1 VKDDLMSTLPRS
13 KSPVKPA
20 PATTWPAE
28 TDADLGLALGP
39 ERTHLPDGPIPPE
52 LEELLDPFG
61 DHNGP
66 SLADLEW
73 EAMISRASATAEP
86 PGMPLLPFA
95 DWIVTKASL
104 IRLDGTDAARWLAAK
119 LDELAAMAR
128 RLHAETPDQYDARLE
143 IEDDAR
149 DARLRDE
156 GYDAAMRAAPPMH
169 PLF

>member
-1 VKDDLMSTLPRS
+1 MSILPHT
-13 KSPVKPA
+13 PVPFQ
-20 PATTWPAE
+20 
-28 TDADLGLALGP
+28 L
-39 ERTHLPDGPIPPE
+39 IPPE

-61 DHNGP
+61 DHDGP

-73 EAMISRASATAEP
+73 EAMMSRASATAEP

-95 DWIVTKASL
+95 DWIETKAAL
-104 IRLDGTDAARWLAAK
+104 IRLDSTDAARWLAAK
-119 LDELAAMAR
+119 LDELAAKAR
-128 RLHAETPDQYDARLE
+128 WLQAETPDQYDARLE

-156 GYDAAMRAAPPMH
+156 GYDAALRAAPPMD

>member
-1 VKDDLMSTLPRS
+1 MSSVHRS

-20 PATTWPAE
+20 PAMTWPAW

-39 ERTHLPDGPIPPE
+39 DPTHLPDGPIPPE

-61 DHNGP
+61 DHEGP

-73 EAMISRASATAEP
+73 EAMMSRESATADP
-86 PGMPLLPFA
+86 PTAPLLPFA
-95 DWIVTKASL
+95 DWIETKAAL

-119 LDELAAMAR
+119 LDDLAAMAR
-128 RLHAETPDQYDARLE
+128 RLQAQTPDQYDARLE

-156 GYDAAMRAAPPMH
+156 GYDDARRAAPPMH

>member
-1 VKDDLMSTLPRS
+1 MAILNHT
-13 KSPVKPA
+13 PA
-20 PATTWPAE
+20 PVQP
-28 TDADLGLALGP
+28 DLPL
-39 ERTHLPDGPIPPE
+39 IPPE
-52 LEELLDPFG
+52 LEEILDPFG
-61 DHNGP
+61 DHDGP

-73 EAMISRASATAEP
+73 QAMMDRAAATPEP

-95 DWIVTKASL
+95 DWIETKAAL

-128 RLHAETPDQYDARLE
+128 RLQAQTPDQYDARLE

-156 GYDAAMRAAPPMH
+156 GYDAAMRAALPMD

>member
-1 VKDDLMSTLPRS
+1 MSILHDRAAEVQRDRGDS
-13 KSPVKPA
+13 ASP
-20 PATTWPAE
+20 
-28 TDADLGLALGP
+28 ADPVL
-39 ERTHLPDGPIPPE
+39 IPPE
-52 LEELLDPFG
+52 AEELLDPFG
-61 DHNGP
+61 DHDGP

-73 EAMISRASATAEP
+73 DAMISRAAATAEP

-95 DWIVTKASL
+95 DWIETKAAL
-104 IRLDGTDAARWLAAK
+104 IRLDGTDAARWLADK

-128 RLHAETPDQYDARLE
+128 RLQAETPDQYDARLE

-156 GYDAAMRAAPPMH
+156 GYEAAMRAAPPMH

>member
-1 VKDDLMSTLPRS
+1 MSSLPRGQ
-13 KSPVKPA
+13 SPVKPA
-20 PATTWPAE
+20 PNASWPPW
-28 TDADLGLALGP
+28 TDAELGLALGP
-39 ERTHLPDGPIPPE
+39 ERTHLPEGPIPPE

-61 DHNGP
+61 DHEGP

-73 EAMISRASATAEP
+73 GAMISRASATAEP
-86 PGMPLLPFA
+86 PGMPLLPFP
-95 DWIVTKASL
+95 DWIETKAAL
-104 IRLDGTDAARWLAAK
+104 IRFDGTDAARWLAGK

-128 RLHAETPDQYDARLE
+128 RLQAQTPDQYDDRLE

-156 GYDAAMRAAPPMH
+156 GYNAAMRAAPPMD

>member
-1 VKDDLMSTLPRS
+1 MSNLPRS

-20 PATTWPAE
+20 PATIWPAG
-28 TDADLGLALGP
+28 TDADLGP
-39 ERTHLPDGPIPPE
+39 DPTRLPDGPIPPE

-61 DHNGP
+61 DNDGP

-73 EAMISRASATAEP
+73 DMIRSRESTTADP
-86 PGMPLLPFA
+86 PTAPLLPFP
-95 DWIVTKASL
+95 DWIEVRAAL

-128 RLHAETPDQYDARLE
+128 RLQAQTPDQFDARLE

-156 GYDAAMRAAPPMH
+156 GYDAARRAAPPMH

>member
-1 VKDDLMSTLPRS
+1 MSTLPRS
-13 KSPVKPA
+13 KAHVKLA
-20 PATTWPAE
+20 PAMTWPTW

-39 ERTHLPDGPIPPE
+39 ERTHLPNGPIPPE

-61 DHNGP
+61 DHEGP

-73 EAMISRASATAEP
+73 EAMIARDSATAEP
-86 PGMPLLPFA
+86 PSMPLLPFP
-95 DWIVTKASL
+95 DWIETKAAL
-104 IRLDGTDAARWLAAK
+104 IRLDDTDAARWLADK
-119 LDELAAMAR
+119 IDELAAMAR
-128 RLHAETPDQYDARLE
+128 RLQAQTPDQYDDRLE

-156 GYDAAMRAAPPMH
+156 GYDAAMRAAPPMD